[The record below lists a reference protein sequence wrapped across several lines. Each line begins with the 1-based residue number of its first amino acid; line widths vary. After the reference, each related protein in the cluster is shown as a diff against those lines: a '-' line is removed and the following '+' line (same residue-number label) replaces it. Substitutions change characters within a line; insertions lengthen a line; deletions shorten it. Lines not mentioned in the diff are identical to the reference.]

1 MFLLNKK
8 VNLNKSETESK
19 MKNSICTLK
28 ETNLALQLILISQIE
43 DKTVMS
49 WKSRE
54 RKEWLF
60 LKVYFVLRKYL
71 QRLYFISMYRVLN
84 KLSEYIY
91 FYISKSITLLLF
103 CLLLILSK
111 AFSVSLNHHV
121 KSYSCDQKYTK
132 LEHLQ
137 MQMVVLNFMR
147 NGLVFYKLRKSNS

>member
-60 LKVYFVLRKYL
+60 LKV
-71 QRLYFISMYRVLN
+71 
-84 KLSEYIY
+84 
-91 FYISKSITLLLF
+91 
-103 CLLLILSK
+103 
-111 AFSVSLNHHV
+111 
-121 KSYSCDQKYTK
+121 
-132 LEHLQ
+132 
-137 MQMVVLNFMR
+137 
-147 NGLVFYKLRKSNS
+147 